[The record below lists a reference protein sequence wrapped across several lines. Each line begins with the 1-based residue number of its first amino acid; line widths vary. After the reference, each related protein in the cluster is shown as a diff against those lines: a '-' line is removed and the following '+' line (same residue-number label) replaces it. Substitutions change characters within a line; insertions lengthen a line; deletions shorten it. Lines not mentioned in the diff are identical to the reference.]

1 MNWLIF
7 FSLCIGLLLWGFRTS
22 EKKSAAMQ
30 TKAPEPPQN
39 QPIKPRMAAIT
50 TQRDAKAT
58 FEATLRRY
66 GYAKSSKEHFRET
79 VAEFVEEMK
88 EHAEELR
95 SIIDT
100 AKEELDKQREYRDG
114 IAGELQGMLEQRAED
129 GSDAEA
135 IAKKERHLG
144 HLDREIAELAATLQ
158 EGREALKAFRADRTP
173 FIAAYAEH
181 TIAGSPNPNRA
192 RQ

>member
-1 MNWLIF
+1 MEFVVALVVAVVAWLVVRARRPARHGAQQEEPRNIH
-7 FSLCIGLLLWGFRTS
+7 
-22 EKKSAAMQ
+22 AAMPQ
-30 TKAPEPPQN
+30 ATAP
-39 QPIKPRMAAIT
+39 IT

-100 AKEELDKQREYRDG
+100 SKEELDKQSEYRDD
-114 IAGELQGMLEQRAED
+114 IAGELHDMLEERAED

-173 FIAAYAEH
+173 FITAYAEH
-181 TIAGSPNPNRA
+181 TIAGRPNPNRA